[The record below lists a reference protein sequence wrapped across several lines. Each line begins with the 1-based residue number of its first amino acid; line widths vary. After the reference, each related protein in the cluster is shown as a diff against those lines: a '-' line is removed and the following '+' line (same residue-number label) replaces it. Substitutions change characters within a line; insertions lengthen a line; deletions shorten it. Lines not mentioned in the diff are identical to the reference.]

1 MPSPTKPYNDFY
13 KKALIF
19 EGSLALLAQ
28 LLGWFAGINP
38 FQYLTFSEP
47 AVLYGVLGTLP
58 LFMMFLGL
66 QKLQANSVNA
76 IRDLLLK
83 SLGPV
88 LHRYHWTDLLLLA
101 TVAGVSEELLFRGL
115 LQPWL
120 EASWGAAAGLILS
133 NLVFGL
139 VHAATPLY
147 AVLAMLVGLFL
158 GMSMDYGVER
168 NLLTPVIIHSLYD
181 FLAFFMLL
189 RGYRASLAQS
199 PNTTT

>member
-1 MPSPTKPYNDFY
+1 MHPSTYNDFY

-38 FQYLTFSEP
+38 FQHIIFSEP
-47 AVLYGVLGTLP
+47 ALLYGFFGTLP
-58 LFMMFLGL
+58 LFMMFIGL
-66 QKLQANSVNA
+66 QKLQATSVGA

-83 SLGPV
+83 SLGPE

-101 TVAGVSEELLFRGL
+101 TVAGLSEELLFRGL

-120 EASWGAAAGLILS
+120 EASWGVTAGLILS

-139 VHAATPLY
+139 VHAVTPLY
-147 AVLAMLVGLFL
+147 AVLAILVGIYL
-158 GMSMDYGVER
+158 GLSMDYGVER

-189 RGYRASLAQS
+189 RVYRGNLPKP
-199 PNTTT
+199 PNG